1 MGTTLGQRV
10 GANIKAAREN
20 LNLPQ
25 RVVAERL
32 GIETES
38 LSRIERGAALP
49 SLVTLDRLAGILE
62 VSLVQLLS
70 GISSESAS
78 LVASVQADIEPLDEA
93 DRLFVLDQVKV
104 LSRKLVEKSKS
115 T

>member
-1 MGTTLGQRV
+1 M

-25 RVVAERL
+25 RVVAEKL

-38 LSRIERGAALP
+38 LSRIERGVALP
-49 SLVTLDRLAGILE
+49 SLSSLDRLAGILE

-70 GISSESAS
+70 GVSAELSS
-78 LVASVQADIEPLDEA
+78 LVATVQEEMEPLDEA
-93 DRLFVLDQVKV
+93 DRLFIIDQLKV
-104 LSRKLVEKSKS
+104 LSRKLVEKSK
-115 T
+115 

>member
-1 MGTTLGQRV
+1 MGTSLGLRV
-10 GANIKAAREN
+10 GANIKAARES

-49 SLVTLDRLAGILE
+49 GLSTLDRLAGILE
-62 VSLVQLLS
+62 VPLVQLLTGVS
-70 GISSESAS
+70 TAPAS
-78 LVASVQADIEPLDEA
+78 WAAAIQEDIEQLDEA
-93 DRLFVLDQVKV
+93 DRLFVLDQVKA
-104 LSRKLVEKSKS
+104 LSQKLVEKSK
-115 T
+115 